1 MKEIKAYIRC
11 SKVDAVILA
20 MKSIG
25 IHNMTVIDVMALGR
39 GMIDQ
44 AHYKYS
50 IECIDRYST
59 VSKLEIIAADDQTDQ
74 IVETIRSSAYSGEPG
89 DGLILVSPVE
99 FAIKIRSGNQGENV
113 VQS

>member
-11 SKVDAVILA
+11 TKVDEVILA
-20 MKSIG
+20 LKAIG
-25 IHNMTVIDVMALGR
+25 IHDMTVIDVMALGR

-44 AHYKYS
+44 DHYKYS

-59 VSKLEIIAADDQTDQ
+59 VSKLEIIAADKKADK
-74 IVETIRSSAYSGEPG
+74 IVKTIRKSAYSGEPG

-99 FAIKIRSGNQGENV
+99 FAMKIRSGKVDERILQ
-113 VQS
+113 